1 MKPDFLRLVDRT
13 FFAGMIAHAVALL
26 LASAVALFF
35 WSRWDA
41 KKTQNLSDRIIEASR
56 FELSESFFII
66 ETLGTEQPES
76 SPALSRAT
84 QMMKS
89 QGHSGFFRTV
99 ACHKS
104 AESSP
109 SLTLYK
115 FSVADRSLATCVFWE
130 SRALGWVRP
139 LLLSSGLLILL
150 LVLVGSSWW
159 VVRRKVNQSV
169 VVPLLTAL
177 ETSARKEV
185 LAEVASQVAHDIR
198 SPIAALRA
206 GIGSIDIG
214 DAEGF
219 EEIRVMLEKALG
231 RLNDISEDLLSRR
244 RELLSETPSEKVDIV
259 DFARSIL
266 SEKQK
271 EIGEGTQL
279 VFTSTVGLRAS
290 MDRKVAIGL
299 GRVLSNLVNNARE
312 ASRLGEPIRV
322 MLESEDGKTVSLSV
336 QDTGAGMP
344 ASLVEEIMAGEVR
357 TTKADGN
364 GLGLSGAR
372 KFAGSLGGQLIIR
385 SRIGLGTSIS
395 VVFQT

>member
-35 WSRWDA
+35 WSRWDI

-66 ETLGTEQPES
+66 ETLGTEQPDS

-104 AESSP
+104 AEIGP
-109 SLTLYK
+109 GLTLYK

-130 SRALGWVRP
+130 SRAIGWVRP
-139 LLLSSGLLILL
+139 LMLSSGFLMVL

-159 VVRRKVNQSV
+159 VVRRKVNQNV
-169 VVPLLTAL
+169 VVPLLTTL
-177 ETSARKEV
+177 ETSARNEV

-219 EEIRVMLEKALG
+219 VEIRVMLEKALG
-231 RLNDISEDLLSRR
+231 RLNDISEDLLGRR
-244 RELLSETPSEKVDIV
+244 RVLSETPSEKVDIV
-259 DFARSIL
+259 EFARSIL

-271 EIGEGTQL
+271 EIGEGVRL
-279 VFTSTVGLRAS
+279 VFSSTVGLRAS
-290 MDRKVAIGL
+290 IDRRVAIGL
-299 GRVLSNLVNNARE
+299 GRVLSNLVNNARD
-312 ASRLGEPIRV
+312 ASRIGEPIRV
-322 MLESEDGKTVSLSV
+322 MLESEDGKTFSLSV

-344 ASLVEEIMAGEVR
+344 ESLVEEIMAGEVR
-357 TTKADGN
+357 TTKLDGN